1 MKTFYF
7 NTGVK
12 PWYPGP
18 PSGVLIRGEWHIPFD
33 CEDVPDNA
41 IFQYACTDAEKEKN
55 NPDFIVRKIHNSAIC
70 SEYAVFLDVNRW
82 LNTSSGVES

>member
-12 PWYPGP
+12 PCYPGP
-18 PSGVLIRGEWHIPFD
+18 ETGVLIRGEYHIPFD

-41 IFQYACTDAEKEKN
+41 IFKYACANAEAEKKDPN
-55 NPDFIVRKIHNSAIC
+55 FIVRKIHNSKLI
-70 SEYAVFLDVNRW
+70 SEYAVFI
-82 LNTSSGVES
+82 T